1 MLLSCSRLPSRGDTF
16 IILSRA
22 RGWWVVQ
29 RAGQHPYDA
38 AVDPGVSE
46 TERVCSWSVSARGSM
61 GLGPIGAAGS
71 VPRVLES

>member
-1 MLLSCSRLPSRGDTF
+1 MARAMVYKGCVSWWCSESWR
-16 IILSRA
+16 
-22 RGWWVVQ
+22 VMQ

-46 TERVCSWSVSARGSM
+46 TERVRSWSVSARGSM